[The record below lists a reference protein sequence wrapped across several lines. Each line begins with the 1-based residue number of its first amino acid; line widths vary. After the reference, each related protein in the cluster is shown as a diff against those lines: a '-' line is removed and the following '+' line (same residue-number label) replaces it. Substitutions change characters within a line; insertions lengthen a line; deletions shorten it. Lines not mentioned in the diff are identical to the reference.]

1 MADNLNYPNPG
12 TGTVIAFRDAAGTGA
27 GPYFQRIDTSGIVAH
42 DVAAASYYP
51 LLVGG
56 YASAAAPAAVSA
68 DGDAVQGWFLRN
80 GAQCIQIT
88 ASGAI
93 IPGDATN
100 GLKVQAAG
108 DIAHGSSDSG
118 NPVKQGRV
126 AVAHGSDPIA
136 VAAGQRTN
144 VYANAAGI
152 PFVIGGHPNIKT
164 LRLNFTTAQTNTAVI
179 AGVGGTRIVI
189 TAFIFTLDN
198 TSTTF
203 PSVILG
209 FGTTTTP
216 TTTQVMGAH
225 GGLPTGGGFS
235 RGDGSGILGV
245 GAVGDALLLTTV
257 GTAGGNGV
265 NLVVTYYTITV

>member
-12 TGTVIAFRDAAGTGA
+12 TGTVIAFRDASGTGS
-27 GPYFQRIDTSGIVAH
+27 GPYFQRIDTSGIIAH
-42 DVAAASYYP
+42 DAAAASYYP

-56 YASAAAPAAVSA
+56 YASATAPTAVSA

-80 GAQCIQIT
+80 GAQCVQIT

-93 IPGDATN
+93 IPGDATS

-108 DIAHGSSDSG
+108 DVAHASSDSG
-118 NPVKQGRV
+118 NPVKQGGV
-126 AVAHGSDPIA
+126 AVAHGANPTA

-144 VYANAAGI
+144 LYANAAGI
-152 PFVIGGHPNIKT
+152 PFVIGGHPNIQT
-164 LRLNFTTAQTNTAVI
+164 VRLNFTAAQTNTAVI
-179 AGVGGTRIVI
+179 AGVGGTRIVV

-198 TSTTF
+198 ASTVF
-203 PSVILG
+203 PSVLLG

-216 TTTQVMGAH
+216 TTTQVIGAH
-225 GGLPTGGGFS
+225 GGIPAGGGFP
-235 RGDGSGILGV
+235 RGDGSGILGI
-245 GAVGDALLLTTV
+245 GAAGDALLLTTV
-257 GTAGGNGV
+257 GVAGGNGM

>member
-27 GPYFQRIDTSGIVAH
+27 GPYFQRIDTAGIVAH
-42 DVAAASYYP
+42 DGAAASYYP

-56 YASAAAPAAVSA
+56 YASAAAPTGVSA

-80 GAQCIQIT
+80 GAQCVQIT

-126 AVAHGSDPIA
+126 AIAHGTDPTA
-136 VAAGQRTN
+136 VSAGQRTN
-144 VYANAAGI
+144 IYANAAGI
-152 PFVIGGHPNIKT
+152 PFVIGGHPNVKT
-164 LRLNFTTAQTNTAVI
+164 IRYSFTASVSNQPVI
-179 AGVGGTRIVI
+179 AGVGGTRIIV
-189 TAFIFTLDN
+189 TAFMFTIDN
-198 TSTTF
+198 ATTVF
-203 PSVILG
+203 PLVFLG

-216 TTTQVMGAH
+216 TTTQVIGAH
-225 GGLPTGGGFS
+225 PAIPAGGGFS
-235 RGDGSGILGV
+235 RGDGSGIIGI
-245 GAVGDALLLTTV
+245 GASGDSLLITTSGTV
-257 GTAGGNGV
+257 GGGGAY
-265 NLVVTYYTITV
+265 LVVTYYTITV